1 MQAYTNELKK
11 IMCKAVC
18 DEHKSTIAIA
28 ELYHVPLKTF
38 EKWITAYNKDP
49 KVFNS
54 KGATEFKITKKFEKN
69 YSYLSKDELRNELM
83 KRDVEIARLKKGY
96 AVKGVGTKKEYVT
109 FCKKNM
115 K

>member
-1 MQAYTNELKK
+1 MQVYTNELKK
-11 IMCKAVC
+11 LMCKAVC
-18 DEHKSTIAIA
+18 DDHKSTITIA

-49 KVFNS
+49 EVFNS
-54 KGATEFKITKKFEKN
+54 QGIAEFKISKNFERDYAN
-69 YSYLSKDELRNELM
+69 LSKDELRNELM

-96 AVKGVGTKKEYVT
+96 AVKGVGTKKEYIS
-109 FCKKNM
+109 FSKKNT